1 VIPVLTRKRQQQG
14 TFTLSFTVQVDISC
28 ETKLPD
34 SFDVRVTGPGLVVN
48 RQIPYDH
55 SEEVNIRIIVPGV
68 EGCTGL
74 RVQIT
79 SRNSAGTSEPY
90 EIPVGEYT
98 NTVQR
103 RNDLLDCV
111 L

>member
-1 VIPVLTRKRQQQG
+1 MGCVLCLANIFLLVFVIST
-14 TFTLSFTVQVDISC
+14 QVNISC
-28 ETKLPD
+28 QDKLPD

-48 RQIPYDH
+48 RQIPYVH
-55 SEEVNIRIIVPGV
+55 SEEVNTRITVTGV

-90 EIPVGEYT
+90 EIPVGEYIS
-98 NTVQR
+98 
-103 RNDLLDCV
+103 V
-111 L
+111 LSKGEMIC

>member
-1 VIPVLTRKRQQQG
+1 MST
-14 TFTLSFTVQVDISC
+14 QVNISC
-28 ETKLPD
+28 QDKLPD

-48 RQIPYDH
+48 RQILYVH
-55 SEEVNIRIIVPGV
+55 SEEVNIRITVTGV

-74 RVQIT
+74 RMQIT
-79 SRNSAGTSEPY
+79 SRNSAGTSEPYEY

>member
-1 VIPVLTRKRQQQG
+1 MGCVLCLTNIFLFVFVIST
-14 TFTLSFTVQVDISC
+14 QVNISC
-28 ETKLPD
+28 EAKLPD
-34 SFDVRVTGPGLVVN
+34 SFDVRVTGPELVVN
-48 RQIPYDH
+48 RQIPYVH
-55 SEEVNIRIIVPGV
+55 SEEVNIRITVTGV

-98 NTVQR
+98 NIVQR
-103 RNDLLDCV
+103 RNDSLDCV